1 MVKYYKNIRR
11 WIEMGYAFLGTFIML
26 IVLILLSLL
35 IRDFYIA
42 SILTLIF
49 TVIYCTI
56 SGAKYVVE
64 EVKKLIEEKNSAE

>member
-1 MVKYYKNIRR
+1 
-11 WIEMGYAFLGTFIML
+11 MGYAFLGTIIML
-26 IVLILLSLL
+26 IVSVLVALL
-35 IRDFYIA
+35 IHDFYIA
-42 SILTLIF
+42 LMLTLIF

>member
-1 MVKYYKNIRR
+1 MA
-11 WIEMGYAFLGTFIML
+11 YAFLGTFIML